1 MSKKKKKMTKL
12 EHTNIYNS
20 YYTVGILNLFLY
32 RKRGLKP
39 QTKNYY
45 TITRM
50 FLGIQAPNMS

>member
-1 MSKKKKKMTKL
+1 MTKL